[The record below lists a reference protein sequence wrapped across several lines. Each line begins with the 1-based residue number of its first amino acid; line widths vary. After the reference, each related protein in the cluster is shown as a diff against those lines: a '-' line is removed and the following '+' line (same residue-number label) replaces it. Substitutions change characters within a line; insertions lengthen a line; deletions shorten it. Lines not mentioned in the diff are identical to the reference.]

1 MVRVAALLV
10 AVEAAALL
18 VLAVLEALTVATGNS
33 DAEQGGLVTAAF
45 SLIGALLLVLL
56 ARALGRGKPAARPP
70 AVVVQLLMLP
80 IGVNLIGASGRPEWG
95 VPVILVAVATLALLF
110 SPAASATLHR
120 DLPRE

>member
-1 MVRVAALLV
+1 VVPKVVRIAALLV
-10 AVEAAALL
+10 AVEALTLL
-18 VLAVLEALTVATGNS
+18 VLAVFEALSGS
-33 DAEQGGLVTAAF
+33 DTQGALTTAAF
-45 SLIGALLLVLL
+45 SAIGGLLLLLL
-56 ARALGRGKPAARPP
+56 ARALGRGRPAARPP

-95 VPVILVAVATLALLF
+95 IPAIALAVVTLALLF